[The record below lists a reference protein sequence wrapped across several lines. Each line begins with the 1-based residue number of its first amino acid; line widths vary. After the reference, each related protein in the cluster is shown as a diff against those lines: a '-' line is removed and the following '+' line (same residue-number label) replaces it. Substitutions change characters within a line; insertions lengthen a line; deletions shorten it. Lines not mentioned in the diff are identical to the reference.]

1 MWCCTYLFQGA
12 NCCSQL
18 SISFHYTNP
27 VQMYLLE
34 FMLYQSEIYGRSH
47 ATDHEPMFSQN
58 ISLIQNKKENEILL
72 TPKYFWHYLFGN
84 KEVYSNC
91 NKNTATIYVT
101 MLCIFIY
108 QILLYTNSNCWY
120 SLCIHCLIY
129 EIIVG
134 VNFECN
140 IHVPK
145 VYIEFTCCWKRICK
159 LPMLFW
165 GKTSSIF
172 REN

>member
-1 MWCCTYLFQGA
+1 MVKLTYMLFKINEITFAMFFHILRCNVVLHIFFFQGA

-34 FMLYQSEIYGRSH
+34 FMLYQSEIYGRRH
-47 ATDHEPMFSQN
+47 VTDHEPMFSQN

-91 NKNTATIYVT
+91 SKNTATIYVT

-108 QILLYTNSNCWY
+108 QILLYTNSNC
-120 SLCIHCLIY
+120 
-129 EIIVG
+129 
-134 VNFECN
+134 
-140 IHVPK
+140 
-145 VYIEFTCCWKRICK
+145 
-159 LPMLFW
+159 
-165 GKTSSIF
+165 
-172 REN
+172 